1 MAASS
6 VKKRV
11 YKRHFYE
18 DYLWWCQLNQL
29 RNDLE
34 DP

>member
-11 YKRHFYE
+11 YKIHFYE
-18 DYLWWCQLNQL
+18 DYLRWCQLNQL
-29 RNDLE
+29 QNDLE